1 LGKKRR
7 GMELDRCVFCQIIA
21 DEIPSRKVYEDEHLI
36 VIEDISPVAPLHVLI
51 IPRRHIVNSLD
62 LEEDDSFVVGH
73 AFQVAAKIARKNG
86 LADEGFRIV
95 NNNNVGAGQSVFHL
109 HFHLLAGR
117 KFSWPPG

>member
-1 LGKKRR
+1 
-7 GMELDRCVFCQIIA
+7 MERCVFCQIIA

-62 LEEDDSFVVGH
+62 LEEEDSFVVGH
-73 AFQVAAKIARKNG
+73 AFKVAAKIARKNG
-86 LADEGFRIV
+86 LADDGFRIV